1 MSARRYFPKSV
12 EEMVL
17 WYQHYVSPLSLIAGF
32 LSDNFILLKR
42 VDLLRTNL
50 LLLFYLLVCAFGIV
64 AINMV
69 TAGRV
74 KNLRIVGW
82 APAIPIAVQF
92 AFGGLFSGY
101 LSLYSRSAS
110 LATSWIFVLV
120 LAALLL
126 GNERFMRFYSLFR
139 FQISL
144 YFGSLFSFL
153 IFFLPVVFHQIGPW
167 MFVVSG
173 AVSLTLITLFIMGL
187 YRIVPEIVRQNRTR
201 VARSIAIIYIIFNA
215 LYFLN
220 LIPPLPLA
228 IKDAGVYHSV
238 IHESDGTY
246 QLTGEVLPWYEA
258 YLNYNVV
265 YHQDN
270 GEPVYVYTAIFAPND
285 LSTTIKYQWQE
296 YDETTRAWV
305 TTDTLSFPILGGRD
319 AGYEGYTV
327 KDNVTPGDWRVN
339 VITSYGQLIGRV
351 AFTDVAV
358 SVPVAQVM
366 TDK

>member
-1 MSARRYFPKSV
+1 MARRYFPKNV

-64 AINMV
+64 AINLIA
-69 TAGRV
+69 AGHV
-74 KNLRIVGW
+74 KNQRIVGW

-101 LSLYSRSAS
+101 LSLYGRSAS

-126 GNERFMRFYSLFR
+126 GNERFMRFYALFR

-153 IFFLPVVFHQIGPW
+153 IFFLPVVFHRIGPV
-167 MFVVSG
+167 MFLISG
-173 AVSLTLITLFIMGL
+173 IVSLILITLFIMGL
-187 YRIVPEIVRQNRTR
+187 YRLVPEIVRLNRTR
-201 VARSIAIIYIIFNA
+201 VARSIVIIFVVFNA
-215 LYFLN
+215 LYFFN

-246 QLTGEVLPWYEA
+246 QLTGEVLPWYET
-258 YLNYNVV
+258 YLNYSII
-265 YHQDN
+265 YHQES

-285 LSTTIKYQWQE
+285 LSTTIKYEWQH
-296 YDETTRAWV
+296 YDTASRAWV

-327 KDNVTPGDWRVN
+327 KSNVTPGDWRVN
-339 VITSYGQLIGRV
+339 VITIYGQLIGRV

-358 SVPVAQVM
+358 SFAASTTV
-366 TDK
+366 TFR

>member
-1 MSARRYFPKSV
+1 MARKYFPKSV

-42 VDLLRTNL
+42 VDLLRTDL
-50 LLLFYLLVCAFGIV
+50 LLLFYLFVCASGIV
-64 AINMV
+64 ALNLIS
-69 TAGRV
+69 AGRV
-74 KNLRIVGW
+74 KNLRIVRM
-82 APAIPIAVQF
+82 APIIPIFMQF

-110 LATSWIFVLV
+110 LATSWIFVIA

-126 GNERFMRFYSLFR
+126 GNERFMRFYSLFP

-153 IFFLPVVFHQIGPW
+153 IFYLPVAFHQIGPRI
-167 MFVVSG
+167 FLISG
-173 AVSLTLITLFIMGL
+173 GASLAIITVFLMGL
-187 YRIVPEIVRQNRTR
+187 YRLVPEIVRKNRTR
-201 VARSIAIIYIIFNA
+201 VARAIAIIYIGFNV
-215 LYFLN
+215 LYFGN

-258 YLNYNVV
+258 YLNYNDVF
-265 YHQDN
+265 HQTP
-270 GEPVYVYTAIFAPND
+270 GEPVYVYTSIFAPNE
-285 LSTTIKYQWQE
+285 LSTTIEYQWQE
-296 YDETTRAWV
+296 YQQGAWV
-305 TTDTLSFPILGGRD
+305 TTDTLTFPILGGRE

-327 KDNVTPGDWRVN
+327 KDNVTAGDWRVN
-339 VITSYGQLIGRV
+339 VITQYGELIGRV
-351 AFTDVAV
+351 TFTVVEV
-358 SVPVAQVM
+358 SSEPPLVV
-366 TDK
+366 TYK

>member
-1 MSARRYFPKSV
+1 MARKYFPKSV

-64 AINMV
+64 AINLIA
-69 TAGRV
+69 AGRV
-74 KNLRIVGW
+74 KHPRIVGM
-82 APAIPIAVQF
+82 APIIPIAVQF

-126 GNERFMRFYSLFR
+126 GNERFMRFYSLFS
-139 FQISL
+139 FQVSL

-153 IFFLPVVFHQIGPW
+153 IFFLPVVFHQIGPQ
-167 MFVVSG
+167 MFLISG
-173 AVSLTLITLFIMGL
+173 GVSLIIITIFLTLL
-187 YRIVPEIVRQNRTR
+187 YRLVPEVVKKNRTR
-201 VARSIAIIYIIFNA
+201 VARSIAVIYVVFNA
-215 LYFLN
+215 LYFFN

-258 YLNYNVV
+258 YLNYNDV
-265 YHQDN
+265 YHQDD
-270 GEPVYVYTAIFAPND
+270 GEPVYVYTSIFAPNE
-285 LSTTIKYQWQE
+285 LSTTIEYQWQE
-296 YDETTRAWV
+296 YDETTHAWT

-327 KDNVTPGDWRVN
+327 KDNVAPGQWRVN
-339 VITSYGQLIGRV
+339 VITQYGQLIGRV
-351 AFTDVAV
+351 SFTDVAV
-358 SVPVAQVM
+358 SSPVVQVV
-366 TDK
+366 TSK

>member
-1 MSARRYFPKSV
+1 MARKYFPKSV
-12 EEMVL
+12 EEMVF
-17 WYQHYVSPLSLIAGF
+17 WYQHYVSPLSLVAGF
-32 LSDNFILLKR
+32 LSDNLFLTKR

-50 LLLFYLLVCAFGIV
+50 SLLFYLLVCALGIA
-64 AINMV
+64 AINYIA
-69 TAGRV
+69 AGHV
-74 KNLRIVGW
+74 KNQRVVSW

-126 GNERFMRFYSLFR
+126 GNERFMRFYSHFP

-153 IFFLPVVFHQIGPW
+153 IFFLPVVFHGIGPD
-167 MFVVSG
+167 MFLISG
-173 AVSLTLITLFIMGL
+173 GVSLVVITLFIMAL
-187 YRIVPEIVRQNRTR
+187 YRLVPEIVKKNRTR
-201 VARSIAIIYIIFNA
+201 VARSIVIIYLIFNA
-215 LYFLN
+215 LYFLD

-246 QLTGEVLPWYEA
+246 QLTGEILPWYEA

-265 YHQDN
+265 YHQDD
-270 GEPVYVYTAIFAPND
+270 GEPVYVYTSIFAPND
-285 LSTTIKYQWQE
+285 LSTTIEYQWQQ
-296 YDETTRAWV
+296 YDDAAHAWV
-305 TTDTLSFPILGGRD
+305 TTDTLAFPILGGRE

-327 KDNVTPGDWRVN
+327 KDNVTPGKWRVN

-358 SVPVAQVM
+358 TSAVPTIV
-366 TDK
+366 TSR

>member
-1 MSARRYFPKSV
+1 MARRYFPKDV
-12 EEMVL
+12 EQLVL

-64 AINMV
+64 AINMIA
-69 TAGRV
+69 AGRV

-110 LATSWIFVLV
+110 VATSWIFVIA

-126 GNERFMRFYSLFR
+126 GNERFMRFYALFP

-153 IFFLPVVFHQIGPW
+153 IFFLPVVFHQIGPQ
-167 MFVVSG
+167 MFLVSG
-173 AVSLTLITLFIMGL
+173 GLSLVIITFFLIGL
-187 YRIVPEIVRQNRTR
+187 YRLVPEIVKKNRTR
-201 VARSIAIIYIIFNA
+201 VARSIAIIYIVFNA
-215 LYFLN
+215 LYFFN

-238 IHESDGTY
+238 IHESDGSY
-246 QLTGEVLPWYEA
+246 QLTGEILPWYEA

-265 YHQDN
+265 YHQAA
-270 GEPVYVYTAIFAPND
+270 GEPAYVYTAIFAPND
-285 LSTTIKYQWQE
+285 LSTTVKYEWQQ
-296 YDETTRAWV
+296 YDTTKNAWV

-327 KDNVTPGDWRVN
+327 KDNITPGDWRVN
-339 VITSYGQLIGRV
+339 VVTSYGQLIGRV
-351 AFTDVAV
+351 SFTVVDVDAP
-358 SVPVAQVM
+358 VP
-366 TDK
+366 TTITTK

>member
-1 MSARRYFPKSV
+1 MARKYFPKSV

-42 VDLLRTNL
+42 VDLLRTYL
-50 LLLFYLLVCAFGIV
+50 LLLFYLFVCAFGIV
-64 AINMV
+64 AINMIA
-69 TAGRV
+69 AGHV
-74 KNLRIVGW
+74 KNQKIVSW

-110 LATSWIFVLV
+110 LATSWIFVIV
-120 LAALLL
+120 LAVLLL
-126 GNERFMRFYSLFR
+126 GNERFMRFYALFP

-153 IFFLPVVFHQIGPW
+153 IFFLPVIVHQIGPQ
-167 MFVVSG
+167 MFLISG
-173 AVSLTLITLFIMGL
+173 GLSLILITFFLIAL
-187 YRIVPEIVRQNRTR
+187 YRLVPEIVKKNRTR
-201 VARSIAIIYIIFNA
+201 VARAIAIIYVVFNA
-215 LYFLN
+215 LYFTN

-258 YLNYNVV
+258 YLNYSVV
-265 YHQDN
+265 YHQND
-270 GEPVYVYTAIFAPND
+270 GEPVYVYTAIFAPNN
-285 LSTTIKYQWQE
+285 LSTTIKYEWQQ
-296 YDETTRAWV
+296 YDEGSRAWV

-351 AFTDVAV
+351 SFTDVAV
-358 SVPVAQVM
+358 SSAASTTVSI
-366 TDK
+366 K

>member
-1 MSARRYFPKSV
+1 MARKYFPKSV

-32 LSDNFILLKR
+32 LSDNLFLTKR

-50 LLLFYLLVCAFGIV
+50 LLLFYLFVCAFGIV
-64 AINMV
+64 AINLIM
-69 TAGRV
+69 AGRV
-74 KNLRIVGW
+74 KNMRIVRM
-82 APAIPIAVQF
+82 APVISICMQF

-110 LATSWIFVLV
+110 LATSWIFVIV

-126 GNERFMRFYSLFR
+126 GNERFMRFYSLFP

-153 IFFLPVVFHQIGPW
+153 IFYLPVVFHQIGPQ
-167 MFVVSG
+167 MFLISG
-173 AVSLTLITLFIMGL
+173 GVSLAIITVFLMGL
-187 YRIVPEIVRQNRTR
+187 YRLVPEIVKKNRTR
-201 VARSIAIIYIIFNA
+201 VARSIAIIYIAFNV
-215 LYFLN
+215 LYFTN

-258 YLNYNVV
+258 YLNYNDVF
-265 YHQDN
+265 HQVAGD
-270 GEPVYVYTAIFAPND
+270 PVYVYTAIFAPND
-285 LSTTIKYQWQE
+285 LSTTIEYQWQQKE
-296 YDETTRAWV
+296 NGAWV
-305 TTDTLSFPILGGRD
+305 TTDTLTFPILGGRE

-327 KDNVTPGDWRVN
+327 KDNVTAGYWRVN
-339 VITSYGQLIGRV
+339 VITSYGQLIGRA
-351 AFTDVAV
+351 AFSV
-358 SVPVAQVM
+358 VPVPTEPPVVV
-366 TDK
+366 TSK